1 VCATTSTAANSPTPA
16 PVTTTSSN
24 IATTTSSGPTVTP
37 SCDIPA
43 TRKVDTADCPTNDG
57 AVYTTTDGAEWMQV
71 CNLDYGGSDIQ
82 SLIAASFSDCI
93 ESCKNYGIACVGISY
108 IPDQDTDVQ
117 RCYIKSDMNP
127 SIQAAYTVHSAVRVR
142 GPSTFSAPAE
152 LLINGCFANDV
163 SFWRGN
169 TPDSVT
175 EDPTPFVWDNGAA

>member
-1 VCATTSTAANSPTPA
+1 MCATTSTTATSATPA
-16 PVTTTSSN
+16 P
-24 IATTTSSGPTVTP
+24 ATTTSSGPTVTP

-82 SLIAASFSDCI
+82 ALNAASFSDCI
-93 ESCKNYGIACVGISY
+93 ESCKNYGVACVGISH
-108 IPDQDTDVQ
+108 IPDQDTDIQ

-142 GPSTFSAPAE
+142 GPSSMSSPAE
-152 LLINGCFANDV
+152 LLINGCFVNDV

-169 TPDSVT
+169 TPDSET
-175 EDPTPFVWDNGAA
+175 NDPTPFVWGNRAA

>member
-1 VCATTSTAANSPTPA
+1 VLPGSTTVCATTSTAANSPTPA

-43 TRKVDTADCPTNDG
+43 TRKVDTADCPT
-57 AVYTTTDGAEWMQV
+57 
-71 CNLDYGGSDIQ
+71 YGGSDIQ

-127 SIQAAYTVHSAVRVR
+127 SVQAAYTVHSAVRVR
-142 GPSTFSAPAE
+142 GPSTFSAPTE

-175 EDPTPFVWDNGAA
+175 DDPTPFVWDNGAA